1 MIEISS
7 DSIDLS
13 LLKEKSVLITGGAS
27 GLGRETAFLF
37 ANAGA
42 YVTIA
47 DIQSGDQIVEE
58 LRSKGHKAQYIYCDV
73 ISWESQVRAFQSALA
88 YSPTKSLDVVAI
100 FAGIDD
106 SGHLVDSVLSVEAS
120 IDGDVPKPRSIRPIE
135 VNLIG
140 TYYTV
145 TLSLHYARLDAQ
157 VTTKSIIMVASLAG
171 YVDDTHDTVYTASKF
186 GVRGL
191 FRAIR
196 ARAKDDLNV
205 RCNLIAPWAMKTPML
220 APILDKM
227 KEYGIEEGKGI
238 TFAKP
243 ETLTSAVAR
252 IAIDES
258 ISGRAFAIVP
268 EGAFDIGDDVQGGYG
283 GAELQRLMRLRK
295 EAGDFLSE

>member
-1 MIEISS
+1 MDQISS

-88 YSPTKSLDVVAI
+88 FVAI

-171 YVDDTHDTVYTASKF
+171 YVDDRHDTVYTASKF

-227 KEYGIEEGKGI
+227 KEYGIEESKGI

-243 ETLTSAVAR
+243 ETLTSAVA
-252 IAIDES
+252 
-258 ISGRAFAIVP
+258 
-268 EGAFDIGDDVQGGYG
+268 
-283 GAELQRLMRLRK
+283 
-295 EAGDFLSE
+295 